1 MISPWL
7 SEDGI
12 DRVDNFR
19 ILKGFP
25 THSSFWNHFNNVV
38 GRQSAIPLG
47 SMSDVNINTGS
58 VATLSHRL
66 ITDVLPG
73 RQYRRADP
81 IFQAQKSFRAV
92 TFI

>member
-1 MISPWL
+1 MPVSPYAGGIKAIRRWL

-19 ILKGFP
+19 ILQGFQ
-25 THSSFWNHFNNVV
+25 THPSFWCRFNTVV
-38 GRQSAIPLG
+38 GRQRAIPLG
-47 SMSDVNINTGS
+47 SMSDDNINTGG

-73 RQYRRADP
+73 Q
-81 IFQAQKSFRAV
+81 Q
-92 TFI
+92 